1 MIISKDKYILKNCVA
16 HIVGCSVM
24 GCGKIENQDSIEI
37 RQTNDSLIVVV
48 ADGLGSAAYSKEGS
62 EKAVKITADILT
74 QKCYEN
80 LSEKILSLWKENLQG
95 NLNQYDTTIKF
106 IQITNEK
113 IIVGG
118 VGDGW
123 IALKNNNDI
132 KSFVVE
138 NPFSN
143 QTDSILS
150 IGLDK
155 KFWTEEFDSKEY
167 DTMIIA
173 TDGFSEDINK
183 EDAFEFLKQ
192 AENEIKEDIGIFATD
207 LEETLSNW
215 PVQTNRDDKTVVF
228 VVLTKED

>member
-16 HIVGCSVM
+16 YIVGCSVM
-24 GCGKIENQDSIEI
+24 GNGKIENQDSVEI
-37 RQTNDSLIVVV
+37 RQTNDSLIIVV

-62 EKAVKITADILT
+62 EKAVKITSDILA
-74 QKCYEN
+74 QKNYEN

-95 NLNQYDTTIKF
+95 HINQYDTTIKF

-123 IALKNNNDI
+123 IALKNNNNV

-138 NPFSN
+138 NSFSN

-155 KFWTEEFDSKEY
+155 KFWLEEFDSKEY

-192 AENEIKEDIGIFATD
+192 TENEIKEDIGIFATD

>member
-16 HIVGCSVM
+16 YVVGCSVM
-24 GCGKIENQDSIEI
+24 GNGKIENQDSVEI
-37 RQTNDSLIVVV
+37 RQTNDSLIIVV

-62 EKAVKITADILT
+62 EKAVKITADILA
-74 QKCYEN
+74 QKNYEN

-95 NLNQYDTTIKF
+95 HINQYDTTIKF

-123 IALKNNNDI
+123 IALKNNSDV

-138 NPFSN
+138 NSFSN

-155 KFWTEEFDSKEY
+155 KFWIQEFNSNKY
-167 DTMIIA
+167 NTMIIA

-183 EDAFEFLKQ
+183 EEAFEFLKQ
-192 AENEIKEDIGIFATD
+192 AENEIKTNMENFATD
-207 LEETLSNW
+207 LEETLINW

>member
-24 GCGKIENQDSIEI
+24 GSGKIENQDSVEV
-37 RQTNDSLIVVV
+37 RQTNDSLIIVV

-80 LSEKILSLWKENLQG
+80 LPEKILSLWKENLQG
-95 NLNQYDTTIKF
+95 NINQYDTTIKF

-138 NPFSN
+138 NSFSN

-155 KFWTEEFDSKEY
+155 KFWIEEFDLKEY
-167 DTMIIA
+167 DTMMIA

-183 EDAFEFLKQ
+183 EDTFEFLKQ
-192 AENEIKEDIGIFATD
+192 AENEIKEDIEIFATD

>member
-24 GCGKIENQDSIEI
+24 GSGKIENQDSIEI

-62 EKAVKITADILT
+62 EKAVKITADKLT

-138 NPFSN
+138 NSFSN

-155 KFWTEEFDSKEY
+155 KFWIEEFDSKEY

-207 LEETLSNW
+207 LEGTVSNW

>member
-1 MIISKDKYILKNCVA
+1 MIISKDKYILKNCIA

-24 GCGKIENQDSIEI
+24 GNGKIENQDSVEI
-37 RQTNDSLIVVV
+37 RQTNNSLIIVV

-62 EKAVKITADILT
+62 EKAAKITADILAL
-74 QKCYEN
+74 KNYEN
-80 LSEKILSLWKENLQG
+80 LSEKILTLWKKNLQG
-95 NLNQYDTTIKF
+95 HINQYDTTIKF
-106 IQITNEK
+106 IQITNGK

-123 IALKNNNDI
+123 IALKNNNDV

-138 NPFSN
+138 NSFSN

-155 KFWTEEFDSKEY
+155 KFWIQEFNSNEY

-183 EDAFEFLKQ
+183 EQSFEFLKQ
-192 AENEIKEDIGIFATD
+192 AENEIKANIENFATD
-207 LEETLSNW
+207 LEETLINW